1 MTEQAH
7 VIRIDGERAVLR
19 CFDNQGCKSCGS
31 AFCNVKARTYEALI
45 SPGLQVN
52 ERDRV
57 EVYVPPAGAVWAGFL
72 VLILP
77 LIGFLLGYGITGS
90 VSSEPLRVLAGL
102 GGMALAFGG
111 VYLLSRN
118 RSQPQPR
125 ITAVVSSTV
134 PVK

>member
-31 AFCNVKARTYEALI
+31 AFCNVKARTYEAAI
-45 SPGLQVN
+45 GAGLEVH
-52 ERDRV
+52 EHDRV

-77 LIGFLLGYGITGS
+77 LLGFLLGYFIAGTS
-90 VSSEPLRVLAGL
+90 TSEPLRVLAGAAV
-102 GGMALAFGG
+102 MALAFSG
-111 VYLLSRN
+111 VYLLSKR
-118 RSQPQPR
+118 REQPHPR
-125 ITAVVSSTV
+125 ITAVLSPTA

>member
-7 VIRIDGERAVLR
+7 VIKIDGERAVLR

-31 AFCNVKARTYEALI
+31 AFCNVQARTYEALI
-45 SPGLQVN
+45 SPGLQVH

-77 LIGFLLGYGITGS
+77 LIGFLVGYFIAGTET
-90 VSSEPLRVLAGL
+90 SEPLRVLAG
-102 GGMALAFGG
+102 GGVMALAFGG
-111 VYLLSRN
+111 VYLLSKR
-118 RSQPQPR
+118 REQPQPR
-125 ITAVVSSTV
+125 ITAVVSSTA
-134 PVK
+134 PVR